1 MCAFLLKLQVV
12 QVCQSPGASVAAAA
26 LALELNA
33 NLVRHWL
40 RDSQGGHARWPLFAR
55 HQAPLLKCPCACPRQ
70 RAYQRAYPQSEGC
83 AEALAA

>member
-40 RDSQGGHARWPLFAR
+40 RDSQGGAACAVAVVCPPSGAFVEVPMPARVS
-55 HQAPLLKCPCACPRQ
+55 APTSEPIRSLKA
-70 RAYQRAYPQSEGC
+70 
-83 AEALAA
+83 ALRR